1 MNTQILSNVRQV
13 TLYLLIVM
21 TGLYAGLHFAGVL
34 APVQNKMSVTEYTF
48 YWQIVDGYMGQRMPI
63 FGMIFL
69 ALFALNLLLFIKKW
83 KTTTFWIIIIG
94 LVLLLSDMILT
105 AKQQIPINQY
115 IQSVDA
121 KNLTTHQLTTLG
133 RMKEQAESNFG
144 TRDMLSIVSF
154 ALLSLTPF
162 LLSRPRR
169 KDNEADGWDY
179 WVLDGNFEDKWE
191 KENIKSS

>member
-1 MNTQILSNVRQV
+1 MKTEIFSTVRQV

-21 TGLYAGLHFAGVL
+21 TGLYAGLHFAGIM
-34 APVQNKMSVTEYTF
+34 APVQSKMTVTEYTS

-63 FGMIFL
+63 FGLSFL
-69 ALFALNLLLFIKKW
+69 GLYVLNILLFIKKW
-83 KTTTFWIIIIG
+83 KTAIFWIIIIG

-105 AKQQIPINQY
+105 GKQQIPINQY
-115 IQSVDA
+115 IQSIDA
-121 KNLTTHQLTTLG
+121 KNLTTDQLTTLG
-133 RMKEQAESNFG
+133 RMKEQAQSNFG

-169 KDNEADGWDY
+169 KDNDA
-179 WVLDGNFEDKWE
+179 VN
-191 KENIKSS
+191 

>member
-34 APVQNKMSVTEYTF
+34 APVQNKMSVTEYTS
-48 YWQIVDGYMGQRMPI
+48 YWQIVDGYMGKRMPI

-83 KTTTFWIIIIG
+83 KTVTFWIILIG
-94 LVLLLSDMILT
+94 LALLLSDMVLT
-105 AKQQIPINQY
+105 GKQQIPINQY
-115 IQSVDA
+115 IQSVDV
-121 KNLTTHQLTTLG
+121 KNLTSDQLSTLEG
-133 RMKEQAESNFG
+133 MKKQAAKNFE

-162 LLSRPRR
+162 LLLRQSKI
-169 KDNEADGWDY
+169 KD
-179 WVLDGNFEDKWE
+179 
-191 KENIKSS
+191 